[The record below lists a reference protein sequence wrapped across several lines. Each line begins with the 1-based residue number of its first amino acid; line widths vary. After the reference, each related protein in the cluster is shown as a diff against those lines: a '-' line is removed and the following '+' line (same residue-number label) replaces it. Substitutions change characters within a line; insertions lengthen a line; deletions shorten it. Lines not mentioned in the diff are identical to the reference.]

1 MQGQAALNALRVVQ
15 IVDDDESIRHS
26 LSLLVRSLGYQAQ
39 SWVDGDAFL
48 TAAPSL
54 GPSCI
59 LLDLSMPGRD
69 GLAVQADLQKRC
81 CSWPI
86 IFLSGSADVPRAVE
100 AVRRGALDFLVK
112 PAPKEDL
119 ERVLKAGFCELEKP
133 SKECEAD
140 EARRKL
146 SKLTPREND
155 VLEGLVE
162 GLPNKSIAYDLGV
175 SPRTIEAHRA
185 SIMKKLEANNFALV
199 VKTVC
204 EARL

>member
-1 MQGQAALNALRVVQ
+1 MQGQVALNASRVVQ
-15 IVDDDESIRHS
+15 IIDDDESIRHS

-48 TAAPSL
+48 NAAPSL

-69 GLAVQADLQKRC
+69 GLEVQADLQKRC
-81 CSWPI
+81 CNWPI

-119 ERVLKAGFCELEKP
+119 ERVLESAFSELEKP
-133 SKECEAD
+133 SRECEAD

-155 VLEGLVE
+155 VLEGLVD
-162 GLPNKSIAYDLGV
+162 GLPNKSIAYDLGI